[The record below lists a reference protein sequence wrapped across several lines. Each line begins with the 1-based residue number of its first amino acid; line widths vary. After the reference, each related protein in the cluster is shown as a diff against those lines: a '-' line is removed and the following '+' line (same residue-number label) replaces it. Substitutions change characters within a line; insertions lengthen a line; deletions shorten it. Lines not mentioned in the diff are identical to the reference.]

1 MSRSRKAAAEDEL
14 STVKGTVETIT
25 NSSKALANE
34 IEQLQETVAGLNKRL
49 GEETARADHL
59 QALVEAME
67 AQPGV
72 EAQSKVE
79 ISDLKSEL
87 ASSQQEVRRRT
98 EEVQVVRDKVT
109 AEQET
114 VQQKEIEISG
124 LNGKLQFLEEELE
137 LVKQQTGDCGGLQAE
152 INVLRK
158 RCEQQAAEL
167 AVVSGDNEQLSGEL
181 QQLQLLY
188 AELKKMRGRGEEAEL
203 LEAAQRDVLAA
214 RDSAQQQ
221 HAAWQAA
228 AQQLELVAG
237 ERDALLLTVEQLRTS
252 VAAAPDT
259 AAPTQS
265 GDTADTVD
273 TEPAEV
279 SRSRGSPLMQRT
291 MAAGEAVMANIGT
304 LKLYEILLGLVFIS
318 VIISWNPYYS

>member
-1 MSRSRKAAAEDEL
+1 M
-14 STVKGTVETIT
+14 
-25 NSSKALANE
+25 
-34 IEQLQETVAGLNKRL
+34 
-49 GEETARADHL
+49 
-59 QALVEAME
+59 
-67 AQPGV
+67 

-252 VAAAPDT
+252 EAAAPDT
-259 AAPTQS
+259 AAPAQS
-265 GDTADTVD
+265 VDTAD

-279 SRSRGSPLMQRT
+279 SRGSPLMQRT

>member
-34 IEQLQETVAGLNKRL
+34 IEQLQETLAGLNKRL

-252 VAAAPDT
+252 VAAAP
-259 AAPTQS
+259 AQS
-265 GDTADTVD
+265 GDTADTATV
-273 TEPAEV
+273 PAEV

>member
-252 VAAAPDT
+252 VAAAP
-259 AAPTQS
+259 AQS
-265 GDTADTVD
+265 GDTADTATV
-273 TEPAEV
+273 PAEV